1 MILFMHGL
9 LSNHIIN
16 TKFKSIS
23 YKNKICKT
31 VYYHKLS
38 YDEVSKIYDELII
51 KYKPDLIVGHSMGGY
66 WSIVKSKEHN
76 IPCLAMN
83 PFIRP
88 KRLNFFPDYKNLTDK
103 DFTDKVTLYLEMGD
117 RLLNMK
123 SLHEMAK
130 KNNINHMVQD
140 GGSHFIKHTNNI
152 NKMIDKFI

>member
-1 MILFMHGL
+1 
-9 LSNHIIN
+9 
-16 TKFKSIS
+16 
-23 YKNKICKT
+23 
-31 VYYHKLS
+31 
-38 YDEVSKIYDELII
+38 
-51 KYKPDLIVGHSMGGY
+51 
-66 WSIVKSKEHN
+66 
-76 IPCLAMN
+76 MN

-88 KRLNFFPDYKNLTDK
+88 KRLNFFPDYNNLTDK

-130 KNNINHMVQD
+130 KNNIKHMVQD